1 MKDEKKSL
9 WWSLYGI
16 MVEEHWD
23 TYDRRRSIYD
33 IFVPKLDKD
42 NQIISFRHEDC
53 GQYRVRTFKD
63 VERIINRIPRIYMKQ
78 LAAAMEESE
87 RKWRES
93 KHDTQEG

>member
-23 TYDRRRSIYD
+23 RYDRRRSIYN
-33 IFVPKLDKD
+33 IWVPKLDD
-42 NQIISFRHEDC
+42 NKQIVSFKHEYC
-53 GQYRVRTFKD
+53 GHYQVRTFKD
-63 VERIINRIPRIYMKQ
+63 VERIINRIPRIYLKQ

-87 RKWRES
+87 RKWRGS
-93 KHDTQEG
+93 QNADNK